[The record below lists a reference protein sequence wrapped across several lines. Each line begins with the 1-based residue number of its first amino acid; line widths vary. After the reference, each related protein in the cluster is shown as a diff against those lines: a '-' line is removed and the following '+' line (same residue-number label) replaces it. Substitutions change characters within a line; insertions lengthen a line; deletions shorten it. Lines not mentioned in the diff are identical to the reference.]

1 MKKSIRVATALAIA
15 GTSVLLRPAWAEG
28 PLPPLAAPP
37 ASTPASPAAGPP
49 GPPPPVFAA
58 PPASPPAPPARDA
71 HEGDEEASTSDHDRF
86 VKHLGVT
93 YFDVTSIP
101 IANPLGTGGGGT
113 PTLAPGS
120 LTSSTVAAPVVGV
133 RYWIQRSLGVDIGL
147 GLGFA
152 GGSQEAV
159 SGGTDVTVGKV
170 GTTGFAFHAG
180 LPIVLY
186 DGRHYAFL
194 VIPHFTVGVASGKL
208 TPAGSNFGG
217 IAAAEQDLSGFLFDG
232 GGKIGA
238 EIYFGFIG
246 LPELALQATVGLS
259 YRRSVFK
266 LASAGSSASDGT
278 STFGTNVEAN
288 PWAIFTN
295 NISATYYF

>member
-1 MKKSIRVATALAIA
+1 MKKSTRVAMSLATA
-15 GTSVLLRPAWAEG
+15 GMGVLLRPAWAQG
-28 PLPPLAAPP
+28 PLPPLSAPP
-37 ASTPASPAAGPP
+37 ASTPPAAATQA
-49 GPPPPVFAA
+49 PPPPVFAA
-58 PPASPPAPPARDA
+58 TPPPPPPSATPARDA
-71 HEGDEEASTSDHDRF
+71 HESDDEASTSDHDRF

-93 YFDVTSIP
+93 YFDITSIP

-113 PTLAPGS
+113 TLAPGS
-120 LTSSTVAAPVVGV
+120 ITSSTVAAPVVGV
-133 RYWIQRSLGVDIGL
+133 RYWIQRSLGVDLGL

-186 DGRHYAFL
+186 GGRHYAFL

-208 TPAGSNFGG
+208 TPAGSNLGG
-217 IAAAEQDLSGFLFDG
+217 TAAAEQDLSGFLFDG